1 MSNPNL
7 NIKYDELETLIKK
20 LERDNQDILDTIN
33 FINENIRK
41 LDDTKWKSKEKEKLD
56 SILLPYLNL
65 LDNNLQNY
73 INTPLNL
80 LKNANE
86 KHIETNENL
95 KNLTEKF

>member
-7 NIKYDELETLIKK
+7 DIKYDELETLIKK
-20 LERDNQDILDTIN
+20 LERDNQDILDTVN
-33 FINENIRK
+33 SINENIRK

-56 SILLPYLNL
+56 SVLLPYLNL

-86 KHIETNENL
+86 KHVETNENL
-95 KNLTEKF
+95 KNLTEKL